1 MDIRAMEESFAKASG
16 FLLCVKGGCIMATIR
31 DMLDTKIKHELN
43 SMVSPKKK
51 KKKKEKKKGERRKKG
66 EEEEGQEKEEEDG
79 GGESFQG

>member
-51 KKKKEKKKGERRKKG
+51 KKKKINKLTNRDLKELMGIDRPTYRKVSGKIK
-66 EEEEGQEKEEEDG
+66 QR
-79 GGESFQG
+79 